1 MGTKCRIF
9 HSIWGKVRE
18 REREEE
24 ELEEDR
30 GEGEKNGNGGEKAEF
45 RLFRKLIIR
54 PPNSFLE
61 YFQFLSLSLF
71 NELERTRRE
80 FFSVPRH
87 AFEFR
92 RKGGGGGYKNISLRL
107 EKSYRRILRAL
118 YLINRTN
125 SSFHSLPF
133 FERSSFGRNRVR
145 KTELAAVSTPS
156 SVALFFSGDWSRSS
170 SATNYP
176 SAADSSRE
184 NWFIS
189 IRDRANDKKFYRD
202 TRQSVPPPL
211 PPYLSLYMNTLP
223 AIYGDSFSR
232 KEILNSWRR
241 RRESGSKRCPLWSV
255 EEDWRVLKPVSGS

>member
-1 MGTKCRIF
+1 MPDLPFDLRQ
-9 HSIWGKVRE
+9 SERE

-61 YFQFLSLSLF
+61 YFPFLSLSLF

-87 AFEFR
+87 AFEFH

-184 NWFIS
+184 N
-189 IRDRANDKKFYRD
+189 
-202 TRQSVPPPL
+202 
-211 PPYLSLYMNTLP
+211 
-223 AIYGDSFSR
+223 
-232 KEILNSWRR
+232 
-241 RRESGSKRCPLWSV
+241 
-255 EEDWRVLKPVSGS
+255 